1 MDSTV
6 PTNSFIGRDF
16 NQPEPLIPDVSTTS
30 QSFAEDRFSPSQ
42 LPSLRIEAEDMVL
55 DGYRLEEVAFASNQV
70 VASFWGESK
79 GETGSAT
86 VEFSG
91 AAGEYDI
98 VLGYFDEEGG
108 GATLD
113 PLLNQQS
120 LGKVKLDQK
129 LGGNRPTADNL
140 VRRTVRERVS
150 LQSGD
155 RFTVVGQEDANEHA
169 RLDYVEFVRV
179 EGANKPKVTP
189 EVPLAAALV
198 ESSKINASEAI
209 RINAGGQK
217 FVDKAGNV
225 WAADRFFEDGKTVY
239 KNVEIKGTPDNY
251 LYQTERNAKT
261 LDYAIP
267 VANGTYDLNLLF
279 SEIQWSRNQQR
290 RFDISIEG
298 KRVTQSLDIH
308 AKAGKFRAFNQT
320 FESILVTDGELNI
333 AMRGL
338 TDRAKLSALEILPL
352 AQSSSEPAESSTA
365 IAPRPLNQGSRVRYI
380 KPGGNGDG
388 SSWDRAAGLNDI
400 DRLIEKSSG
409 GDEIWLAGD
418 RGTYNVG
425 NQRITIDSGS
435 RNNKPIYIRG
445 VASRS
450 GGESTPLIVGD
461 RAENW
466 SKGKRNG
473 DEVFRLLN
481 GANNLHFSGL
491 NFKNIGNGAFRLG
504 GDLRD
509 ITLENMNAT
518 NVRRF
523 VENDDAGDAKTASV
537 ENLTIRDINIQGFS
551 KSAIHLK
558 YNTNNVLIEDVF
570 ADSQRQD
577 GDEFAM
583 GVQLEGSVHNV
594 VHRRVTMNNATQRKG
609 RNDYWNGD
617 GFVTDWGTYNITYE
631 DTFAAGSTDG
641 GYDLKSR
648 DTLLI
653 RAGAADNKRNFR
665 IWRNATMFDVVSDE
679 PVRRGGGG
687 TTAHIHVLGDEG
699 NLTIKGGTFSGDD
712 NVDNIIFD
720 LDDRGRLR
728 VENATITDNRYR
740 LHTVEGGRIEASN
753 LVEK

>member
-6 PTNSFIGRDF
+6 PNHSFIGRDLTK
-16 NQPEPLIPDVSTTS
+16 PEPLIPDASTAS
-30 QSFAEDRFSPSQ
+30 QSFTEERFSPSQ
-42 LPSLRIEAEDMVL
+42 LPSLRIEAENMML
-55 DGYRLEEVAFASNQV
+55 DGYRLEAIEFASNQM

-79 GETGSAT
+79 GERGSAT

-129 LGGNRPTADNL
+129 LGSNRPTADNL
-140 VRRTVRERVS
+140 VRRTVRESVS
-150 LQSGD
+150 LRSGD
-155 RFTVVGQEDANEHA
+155 RFTVVGQEEANEHA

-179 EGANKPKVTP
+179 DSLAQP
-189 EVPLAAALV
+189 EAPLSAALT
-198 ESSKINASEAI
+198 ESSEAI
-209 RINAGGQK
+209 RINAGGRE
-217 FVDKAGNV
+217 FVDKAGNL
-225 WAADRFFEDGKTVY
+225 WAADRFFDDGKTAY
-239 KNVEIKGTPDNY
+239 KNVEIKGTPDNF

-267 VANGTYDLNLLF
+267 VTNGSYDLNLLF
-279 SEIQWSRNQQR
+279 AEIQWSGNQQR
-290 RFDISIEG
+290 RFDISVEG
-298 KRVTQSLDIH
+298 QLVTQSLDIH
-308 AKAGKFRAFNQT
+308 AKVGKFRAFDQT

-338 TDRAKLSALEILPL
+338 TDRAKLSAIEVLPL
-352 AQSSSEPAESSTA
+352 VQSSDELGKNPSTSTS
-365 IAPRPLNQGSRVRYI
+365 APRPLNSGGRVRYI
-380 KPGGNGDG
+380 RPGGNGDG
-388 SSWDRAAGLNDI
+388 SSWDRAASLKDL
-400 DRLIEKSSG
+400 DRLIEQSSG

-418 RGTYNVG
+418 RGTYNIG
-425 NQRITIDSGS
+425 NQSITIDSGS
-435 RNNKPIYIRG
+435 RSDKPIYIRG

-450 GGESTPLIVGD
+450 GGESRPLIVGD

-473 DEVFRLLN
+473 SEVFRLLN
-481 GANNLHFSGL
+481 GANNLHFRDL
-491 NFKNIGNGAFRLG
+491 NFKNVGNGAFRLG
-504 GDLRD
+504 GDLKGL
-509 ITLENMNAT
+509 TLEDMNAT

-523 VENDDAGDAKTASV
+523 VENDDAGNANTASV
-537 ENLTIRDINIQGFS
+537 SDLTIRDINVWGFS

-653 RAGAADNKRNFR
+653 RAHAADNKRNFR

-687 TTAHIHVLGDEG
+687 TKAHVHVLEEG
-699 NLTIKGGTFSGDD
+699 NLTIKGGTFSGND
-712 NVDNIIFD
+712 NVENIIFD
-720 LDDRGRLR
+720 LDDRGRLK
-728 VENATITDNRYR
+728 VENAVITDNRYQ
-740 LHTVEGGRIEASN
+740 LHTVEDGRIEMNN
-753 LVEK
+753 LVES

>member
-6 PTNSFIGRDF
+6 PNHSFIGRDLTK
-16 NQPEPLIPDVSTTS
+16 PEPLIPDASTAS
-30 QSFAEDRFSPSQ
+30 QSFTEERFSPSQ
-42 LPSLRIEAEDMVL
+42 LPSLRIEAENMML
-55 DGYRLEEVAFASNQV
+55 DGYRLEAIEFASNQM

-79 GETGSAT
+79 GERGSAT

-129 LGGNRPTADNL
+129 LGSNRPTVDNL
-140 VRRTVRERVS
+140 VRRTVGERVS
-150 LQSGD
+150 LQTSD

-179 EGANKPKVTP
+179 DSLAQP
-189 EVPLAAALV
+189 EAALAAALV
-198 ESSKINASEAI
+198 EASEAI
-209 RINAGGQK
+209 RINAGGK
-217 FVDKAGNV
+217 AFVDKAGNL
-225 WAADRFFEDGKTVY
+225 WAADRFFEDGETTY
-239 KNVEIKGTPDNY
+239 KNVEIKGTPDNF

-267 VANGTYDLNLLF
+267 VANGKYDLNLLF
-279 SEIQWSRNQQR
+279 AEIHWSRNQQR
-290 RFDISIEG
+290 RFDISVEG
-298 KRVTQSLDIH
+298 ERVTQSLDIH
-308 AKAGKFRAFNQT
+308 AKAGKFRAFHQE

-338 TDRAKLSALEILPL
+338 TDRAKLSGLEVLPITQL
-352 AQSSSEPAESSTA
+352 SDESVEKSDASA
-365 IAPRPLNQGSRVRYI
+365 IAPRPLNKGSKVHYI
-380 KPGGNGDG
+380 KPGGRGDG
-388 SSWDRAAGLNDI
+388 SSWERAASLRDL
-400 DRLIEKSSG
+400 DKLIEQSSG

-418 RGTYNVG
+418 RGNYNIG
-425 NQRITIDSGS
+425 SQSITIDSGS
-435 RNNKPIYIRG
+435 RGDKPIYIRG

-450 GGESTPLIVGD
+450 GGESRPMIVGD

-473 DEVFRLLN
+473 NEVFRLLN
-481 GANNLHFSGL
+481 GANNLHFSDID
-491 NFKNIGNGAFRLG
+491 FKNVGNGAFRLG
-504 GDLRD
+504 GDLKG
-509 ITLENMNAT
+509 ITLEDMNAT

-537 ENLTIRDINIQGFS
+537 TDLTIRDINVWGFS

-583 GVQLEGSVHNV
+583 GVQLEGSVHDV
-594 VHRRVTMNNATQRKG
+594 VHRRVTMNNATQKKG

-653 RAGAADNKRNFR
+653 RAHAADNKRNFR

-687 TTAHIHVLGDEG
+687 TKAHVHVLEEG
-699 NLTIKGGTFSGDD
+699 NLTIKGGTFSGND
-712 NVDNIIFD
+712 NVENIIFD
-720 LDDRGRLR
+720 LDDRGRLK
-728 VENATITDNRYR
+728 VENAVITDNRYQ
-740 LHTVEGGRIEASN
+740 LHTVEDGRIEMNN
-753 LVEK
+753 LVES